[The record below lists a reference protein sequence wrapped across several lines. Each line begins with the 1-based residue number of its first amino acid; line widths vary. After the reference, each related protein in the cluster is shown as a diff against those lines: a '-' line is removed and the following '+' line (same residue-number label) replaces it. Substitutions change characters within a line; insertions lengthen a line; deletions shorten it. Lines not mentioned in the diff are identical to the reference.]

1 MKIFTHSH
9 SLSHLIFSRFY
20 VVCLILLLSLLITA
34 CEPELAQYEESANK
48 ASQVELNITLIDIN
62 LKEIPKSNMLA
73 PDSVIHYEVNGRS
86 HFRIEPKICCLRNR
100 PFKYHEL
107 IDAGFSIY
115 WKADQNIS
123 VSQPKLPVFSDSI
136 TELKKFTV
144 WISDT
149 HNDSISREVWMHID
163 TSYQTPLK
171 DSI

>member
-9 SLSHLIFSRFY
+9 SLSHLIFSRFCFVY
-20 VVCLILLLSLLITA
+20 VILVLPLLMTA

-62 LKEIPKSNMLA
+62 LKEIPKSNMLT

-86 HFRIEPKICCLRNR
+86 HFRIEPKICCLRSR